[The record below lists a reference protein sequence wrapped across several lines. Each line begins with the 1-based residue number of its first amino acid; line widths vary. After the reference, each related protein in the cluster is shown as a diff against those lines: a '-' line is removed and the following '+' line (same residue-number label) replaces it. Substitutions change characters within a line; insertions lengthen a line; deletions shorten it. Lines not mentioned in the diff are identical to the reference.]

1 MPMEELVGQ
10 VAAVTGAG
18 QGIGRAIAQE
28 LHSQGAA
35 VAVLE
40 IDAESGTEVVARLEE
55 QRPDSALFRCCDVTV
70 EDDVAGAFAE
80 IVARFGRLDVL
91 VNNAGR
97 NTYYRATTMT
107 EAEWED
113 AMGVDLKSVWLCAK
127 HALPAMRE
135 GGAIVNIASIHAF
148 VTNTGMFPYA
158 AAKSG
163 VVGLTRVLALDH
175 AADGVRVNAVC
186 PGWTRTRL
194 VQEWFDRQE
203 DPAAAE
209 QRVFNAHPLGRI
221 ATPEEIAACVTF
233 LASDRASFV
242 TGTTLVVDGGLT
254 ARFPG

>member
-1 MPMEELVGQ
+1 MGELEGK

-28 LHSQGAA
+28 LHRQGAD

-40 IDAESGTEVVARLEE
+40 VEAASGAEAAAELDER
-55 QRPDSALFRCCDVTV
+55 RPDSALFRRCDVTV
-70 EDDVAGAFAE
+70 EDDVAAAFAT
-80 IVARFGRLDVL
+80 IVERFGRLDVL

-97 NTYYRATTMT
+97 NTYHRATTMT
-107 EAEWED
+107 EVEWDE

-127 HALPAMRE
+127 YAIPAMSK

-163 VVGLTRVLALDH
+163 VVGMTRVLALDH
-175 AADGVRVNAVC
+175 AGEGIRVNAVC

-194 VQEWFDRQE
+194 VQDWFDRQD
-203 DPAAAE
+203 DPADAE
-209 QRVFNAHPLGRI
+209 QKVFDVHPLGRI
-221 ATPEEIAACVTF
+221 GSPEEIAACVSF

>member
-1 MPMEELVGQ
+1 MGELEGK
-10 VAAVTGAG
+10 VAAVTGGG
-18 QGIGRAIAQE
+18 QGIGRAIARE
-28 LHSQGAA
+28 LHGQGAR

-40 IDAESGTEVVARLEE
+40 IDRENGCEAADELLALS
-55 QRPDSALFRCCDVTV
+55 QDSALFLACDVTV
-70 EDDVAGAFAE
+70 EVQVAAAFRE
-80 IVARFGRLDVL
+80 ISARFGGVDVL

-107 EAEWED
+107 EADWDD

-127 HALPAMRE
+127 HAIPAMSN

-175 AADGVRVNAVC
+175 AAEGIRVNAVC

-209 QRVFNAHPLGRI
+209 QHVFGVHPLGRI
-221 ATPEEIAACVTF
+221 GTPEEIAACVSF

-242 TGTTLVVDGGLT
+242 TGATLLVDGGLT

>member
-1 MPMEELVGQ
+1 MGELEGKI
-10 VAAVTGAG
+10 AAVTGAG
-18 QGIGRAIAQE
+18 QGIGRAIARE
-28 LHSQGAA
+28 LHGQGAR

-40 IDAESGTEVVARLEE
+40 IDRENGSEAAAELLAL
-55 QRPDSALFRCCDVTV
+55 RPDSALFLACDVSV
-70 EDDVAGAFAE
+70 EAEVAHAFDE
-80 IVARFGRLDVL
+80 ITSRFGHLDVL

-107 EAEWED
+107 EADWDE

-127 HALPAMRE
+127 HAIPAMSS

-148 VTNTGMFPYA
+148 VTTTGMFPYA

-175 AADGVRVNAVC
+175 AAEGIRVNAVC

-194 VQEWFDRQE
+194 VQEWLDRQD

-209 QRVFNAHPLGRI
+209 QQVFGVHPLGRI
-221 ATPEEIAACVTF
+221 GTPEEIAACASF

-242 TGTTLVVDGGLT
+242 TGTTLLVDGGLT

>member
-1 MPMEELVGQ
+1 MGELEGK
-10 VAAVTGAG
+10 VAAVTGGG

-28 LHSQGAA
+28 LHGQGAR

-40 IDAESGTEVVARLEE
+40 IDRENGSEAADELLAL
-55 QRPDSALFRCCDVTV
+55 RPDSALFVACDVTI
-70 EDDVAGAFAE
+70 EAQVAGAFRE
-80 IVARFGRLDVL
+80 ISARFGGLDVL

-107 EAEWED
+107 EADWDD

-127 HALPAMRE
+127 HAIPAMSN

-175 AADGVRVNAVC
+175 AAEGIRVNAVC

-194 VQEWFDRQE
+194 VQEWFDRQD

-209 QRVFNAHPLGRI
+209 QHVFGVHPLGRI
-221 ATPEEIAACVTF
+221 GTPKEIAACVSF

-242 TGTTLVVDGGLT
+242 TGTTLLVDGGLT

>member
-1 MPMEELVGQ
+1 MKELEGK

-18 QGIGRAIAQE
+18 QGIGRAIAEE
-28 LHSQGAA
+28 LHRQGASVAALEIERERGAEA
-35 VAVLE
+35 VAELLE
-40 IDAESGTEVVARLEE
+40 R
-55 QRPDSALFRCCDVTV
+55 RPGSALFLACDVTV
-70 EDDVAGAFAE
+70 EDEVADAFRA
-80 IVARFGRLDVL
+80 IVERFGRLDAL

-107 EAEWED
+107 QAEWDD

-135 GGAIVNIASIHAF
+135 GGAIVNIASVHAF
-148 VTNTGMFPYA
+148 VTNAGMFPYA

-194 VQEWFDRQE
+194 VQEWLDRQD

-209 QRVFNAHPLGRI
+209 RSVLDAHPLGRI
-221 ATPEEIAACVTF
+221 GTPQEIAACVSF
-233 LASDRASFV
+233 LVCDRASFV